1 LLEPRTTTPEFVSLE
16 LTHLAR
22 HGRACH
28 GHPRLGH
35 TGRLDARMTECV
47 ILSGTRI
54 GFTASLVSERRHSG
68 LARLAALGADPFA
81 RAPDDAG
88 NGFVTQ

>member
-1 LLEPRTTTPEFVSLE
+1 
-16 LTHLAR
+16 
-22 HGRACH
+22 
-28 GHPRLGH
+28 
-35 TGRLDARMTECV
+35 MTECV